1 MAEPATSERD
11 ESASLRWL
19 LNLSLINKARLG
31 LSLIMLAF
39 LVACLAF
46 VWMQRR
52 EQEAHDWTVHT
63 YEVLFV
69 AGQIDSGLLRVRHAL
84 RDGLLTSNADR
95 LQDYEDEQRK
105 FDASL
110 RSINVL
116 THDNPGQQARLARV
130 NQELAL
136 WTGAFVDPA
145 INLLRQIKPG
155 DPLRNR
161 QDALDLLSTGSNH
174 VTALQ
179 ALLTE
184 IEQDERVLLDQRMQM
199 LKHNNQ
205 RGKYTMGVVFLVGV
219 LATFWAL
226 VMVRRSV
233 AEPLGRLTS
242 LLDPVAS
249 GEYKDRIPYQW
260 RSDEVGLFAQALHK
274 LNQLVRQRRDEDWV
288 KTHLARLT
296 GELQLA
302 DKHESFGDS
311 LLRLLCEW
319 SGAGYAVTY
328 RWNEDTHRLEACAGY
343 GVAASTWKRT
353 SFESGEGPVG
363 QCMREQ
369 KIILLS
375 PVPSAH
381 FEIVSGLGS
390 GLPDSLLFAPL
401 VSRGEV
407 VGVIELASLGGF
419 APLVQKLLRE
429 ALNPTALAWQTLGR
443 SLKTQE
449 LLGITQAQAEE
460 LQASEEALR
469 IQQEELQS
477 TNEALR
483 TRSTQLEE
491 QGQRLQASE
500 EELRAQAEELRL
512 ANEALRERSESLTQ
526 RQGELES
533 ARSELEKR
541 AEALERAS
549 RYKSEFLANM
559 SHELRTPLNSMLIL
573 SKSLADNDDG
583 NLLPDQIESASI
595 VHDSGRNLLQL
606 INDILDLSKVEA
618 GRMQVLPEDVV
629 LADFAVMEERNFAPV
644 ARTRNLSLK
653 IELDPALP
661 TTIRT
666 DGTRLGQIITNL
678 LSNAFKFTSEG
689 GVTLRIAPAP
699 VERLNLSGLKPGHA
713 VLFSVIDTGIGI
725 PTDKLDQVFRP
736 FEQADSSTSR
746 RYGGTGLG
754 LSIVRGM
761 AGLLGGDVFAESE
774 IGKGSTFMLVLPDV
788 LETAGG
794 DLPLHAPAAPKAPA
808 PTPPPPTPTAV
819 SSPAPVVRAAI
830 PGLPFAVPAPQSD
843 KPPVLLVVEDDA
855 AFSNILTALAGRKQL
870 PVEVA
875 ATGADALRIAAE
887 RPLLGVLLDL
897 GLPDM
902 SGWSVLQALKE
913 QPATANVPVHI
924 ISAAD
929 ESERGR
935 SSGAVGF
942 LTKPVTREAV
952 LEAMQGLIDIRSAL
966 PRGAR
971 QVLLVDDDTGARKA
985 VRKLLEHEPAEI
997 FEAASGAEAEAAL
1010 RERHYDCMILDL
1022 GLPDISGFDLLD
1034 KLSAQGPLP
1043 PVVIYSGRDLDD
1055 EENLRLRQYTESIVI
1070 KGARSPERL
1079 LDEVSLFLHALGR
1092 KDAATAASV
1101 ADVQKDVAG
1110 KQVLIVDDDMRN
1122 IFALSKAL
1130 RTRKLNV
1137 SMAQD
1142 GYKAI
1147 AQLEAHPD
1155 VDLVLMDIMMPGMD
1169 GYETIRKIREQPRF
1183 ARLPIIAVTAKAMTG
1198 DREKCIEAGANDYCS
1213 KPIDVEKLMSQ
1224 IRVWV

>member
-1 MAEPATSERD
+1 MAEPAASGRK
-11 ESASLRWL
+11 ESAGSRWL
-19 LNLSLINKARLG
+19 LNLSLINKTRLG

-39 LVACLAF
+39 LTACLAF

-52 EQEAHDWTVHT
+52 EQEARDWTVHT

-69 AGQIDSGLLRVRHAL
+69 AGQIDSGLMRMRHLL
-84 RDGLLTSNADR
+84 RDGLLTSNPAR
-95 LQDYEDEQRK
+95 LQDFQDERRQ
-105 FDASL
+105 FDDAL
-110 RSINVL
+110 LSIDVL

-136 WTGAFVDPA
+136 WTTVFVDPA
-145 INLLRQIKPG
+145 LELLRALEPG
-155 DPLRNR
+155 EQLRER
-161 QDALDLLSTGSNH
+161 QGVLDLLSLGANH
-174 VTALQ
+174 IAALQ
-179 ALLTE
+179 QLLSD
-184 IEQDERVLLDQRMQM
+184 IEQDERVLLEQRMLT
-199 LKHNNQ
+199 LKRNNSL
-205 RGKYTMGVVFLVGV
+205 GKVTMGVVFLVGL
-219 LATFWAL
+219 LATLWAL
-226 VMVRRSV
+226 TLVRRSV
-233 AEPLGRLTS
+233 AEPLGRLTG
-242 LLDPVAS
+242 LLDPIAS
-249 GEYKDRIPYQW
+249 GDYKDPIPYQW
-260 RSDEVGLFAQALHK
+260 RSDEVGLFAQALNK
-274 LNQLVRQRRDEDWV
+274 LNQLVRQRRDENWV

-302 DKHESFGDS
+302 DQHESFGDS
-311 LLRLLCEW
+311 LLRLFCEW
-319 SGAGYAVTY
+319 SGAGYAVAY
-328 RWNEDTHRLEACAGY
+328 RWNDDTHRLEACAGY
-343 GVAASTWKRT
+343 GVAASAWKRT
-353 SFESGEGPVG
+353 SFEEGEGPVG

-375 PVPSAH
+375 PVPAAH
-381 FEIVSGLGS
+381 FEIVSGLGA
-390 GLPDSLLFAPL
+390 GMPDSLLFAPL

-419 APLVQKLLRE
+419 APLVQQLLGE

-443 SLKTQE
+443 SLRTRE
-449 LLGITQAQAEE
+449 LLDVTQTQAEE

-469 IQQEELQS
+469 IQQEQLQS

-500 EELRAQAEELRL
+500 EELRAQAEELRI
-512 ANEALRERSESLTQ
+512 ANEALRERSESLIQ

-533 ARSELEKR
+533 ARGELEKR
-541 AEALERAS
+541 AEELERAS

-583 NLLPDQIESASI
+583 NLLPEQIESASI

-629 LADFAVMEERNFAPV
+629 LADFAAMEERNFAPV
-644 ARTRNLSLK
+644 ARTRNLELK

-661 TTIRT
+661 PTIRT

-689 GVTLRIAPAP
+689 GVTLRISPAP

-725 PTDKLDQVFRP
+725 AQDKLEQVFRP

-774 IGKGSTFMLVLPDV
+774 PGKGSTFMLVLPDV
-788 LETAGG
+788 LDIAGG
-794 DLPLHAPAAPKAPA
+794 DVALHTPVAPKAVVPVASSAASVAMPVSQAPAASAPA
-808 PTPPPPTPTAV
+808 AQ
-819 SSPAPVVRAAI
+819 AP
-830 PGLPFAVPAPQSD
+830 PQSD

-875 ATGADALRIAAE
+875 ASGAEALRIAAE

-902 SGWSVLQALKE
+902 SGWSVLETLKQ

-929 ESERGR
+929 EAERGR
-935 SSGAVGF
+935 NSGAVGF

-952 LEAMQGLIDIRSAL
+952 LEAMQGLIDFGSAL

-971 QVLLVDDDTGARKA
+971 QVLLVDDNAGARKA

-997 FEAASGAEAEAAL
+997 YEAASGAEAEAAL

-1043 PVVIYSGRDLDD
+1043 PVVIYSGRDLGD

-1110 KQVLIVDDDMRN
+1110 KKLLIVDDDMRN

-1130 RTRKLNV
+1130 RTRKLDV
-1137 SMAQD
+1137 TMAQD
-1142 GYKAI
+1142 GYKAL
-1147 AQLEAHPD
+1147 AQLDANPE

-1198 DREKCIEAGANDYCS
+1198 DREKCIEAGASDYCS

-1224 IRVWV
+1224 IRVWI

>member
-1 MAEPATSERD
+1 MAEPAASGRN
-11 ESASLRWL
+11 ESAGSRWL
-19 LNLSLINKARLG
+19 LNLSLINKTRLG

-39 LVACLAF
+39 LTACLAF

-52 EQEAHDWTVHT
+52 EQEARDWTVHT
-63 YEVLFV
+63 YKVLLV
-69 AGQIDSGLLRVRHAL
+69 TGQIDSGLMRMRHVL
-84 RDGLLTSNADR
+84 RDGLLTSNRAR
-95 LQDYEDEQRK
+95 LQDFQDEQRR
-105 FDASL
+105 FDDAL
-110 RSINVL
+110 LSIDVL

-130 NQELAL
+130 SQELAL
-136 WTGAFVDPA
+136 WTAVFVDPVLE
-145 INLLRQIKPG
+145 LLRALEPG
-155 DPLRNR
+155 EQLRER
-161 QDALDLLSTGSNH
+161 QGVLDLLSIGSNH
-174 VTALQ
+174 IAALQ
-179 ALLTE
+179 QLLAE
-184 IEQDERVLLDQRMQM
+184 IEQDERVLLEQRMLT
-199 LKHNNQ
+199 LKRNNSL
-205 RGKYTMGVVFLVGV
+205 GKVTMGVVFLVGL
-219 LATFWAL
+219 LATLWAL
-226 VMVRRSV
+226 TMVRRSV
-233 AEPLGRLTS
+233 AEPLGHLTG
-242 LLDPVAS
+242 LLDPIAS
-249 GEYKDRIPYQW
+249 GDHKDRIPYQW
-260 RSDEVGLFAQALHK
+260 RSDEVGLFAQALNK

-296 GELQLA
+296 GDLQLV
-302 DKHESFGDS
+302 DQHESFGDS
-311 LLRLLCEW
+311 LLRLFCEW
-319 SGAGYAVTY
+319 SGAGYAVAY
-328 RWNEDTHRLEACAGY
+328 RWNDDTHRLEACAGY
-343 GVAASTWKRT
+343 GVAASAWKRT
-353 SFESGEGPVG
+353 SFEEGEGPVG

-375 PVPSAH
+375 PVPASH
-381 FEIVSGLGS
+381 FEIVSGLGA

-419 APLVQKLLRE
+419 SPLVQQLLSE

-443 SLKTQE
+443 SLRTRE
-449 LLGITQAQAEE
+449 LLDVTQAQAEE

-483 TRSTQLEE
+483 TRSSQLEE

-512 ANEALRERSESLTQ
+512 ANEALRERSESLIQ

-533 ARSELEKR
+533 ARVELEKR
-541 AEALERAS
+541 AEELERAS

-583 NLLPDQIESASI
+583 NLLPEQIESASI

-629 LADFAVMEERNFAPV
+629 LADFAAMEERNFAPV
-644 ARTRNLSLK
+644 ARTRNLALK

-661 TTIRT
+661 PTIRT

-689 GVTLRIAPAP
+689 SVTLRIAPAP

-725 PTDKLDQVFRP
+725 PADKLDQVFRP

-774 IGKGSTFMLVLPDV
+774 LGKGSTFMLALPDV
-788 LETAGG
+788 LEIAGG
-794 DLPLHAPAAPKAPA
+794 DVALHAPAAPKAAASIAAPATPAALPA
-808 PTPPPPTPTAV
+808 P
-819 SSPAPVVRAAI
+819 R
-830 PGLPFAVPAPQSD
+830 SD

-875 ATGADALRIAAE
+875 ASGAEALRIAAE

-902 SGWSVLQALKE
+902 SGWSVLEKLKQ

-929 ESERGR
+929 EAERGR
-935 SSGAVGF
+935 NSGAVGF

-952 LEAMQGLIDIRSAL
+952 LEAMQGLIDLRSVL

-971 QVLLVDDDTGARKA
+971 QVLLVDDDAGARKA

-1110 KQVLIVDDDMRN
+1110 KKVLIVDDDMRN

-1130 RTRKLNV
+1130 RTRKLDV
-1137 SMAQD
+1137 TMAQD
-1142 GYKAI
+1142 GYKAL
-1147 AQLEAHPD
+1147 AQLDANPE

-1169 GYETIRKIREQPRF
+1169 GYETMRRIREQPRF

-1198 DREKCIEAGANDYCS
+1198 DREKCIEAGASDYCS
-1213 KPIDVEKLMSQ
+1213 KPIDIEKLMSQ
-1224 IRVWV
+1224 IRVWL

>member
-1 MAEPATSERD
+1 MAEPETSARK
-11 ESASLRWL
+11 ESAGSRWL

-52 EQEAHDWTVHT
+52 EQEARDWTVHT

-69 AGQIDSGLLRVRHAL
+69 TGQIDSGLMRMRHAL
-84 RDGLLTSNADR
+84 RDGLLTSNPAR
-95 LQDYEDEQRK
+95 LQDFADEQRR
-105 FDASL
+105 FDEAL
-110 RSINVL
+110 QSINLL
-116 THDNPGQQARLARV
+116 THDNPSQQARLARV

-136 WTGAFVDPA
+136 WTTAFIDPSLG
-145 INLLRQIKPG
+145 LLRELEPG
-155 DPLRNR
+155 EQLRER
-161 QDALDLLSTGSNH
+161 QGVLDLLSVGSNH
-174 VTALQ
+174 IAALQ
-179 ALLTE
+179 QLLSE
-184 IEQDERVLLDQRMQM
+184 IEQDERVLLEQRMLT
-199 LKHNNQ
+199 LKHNNSL
-205 RGKYTMGVVFLVGV
+205 GKITMGVVFLIGL

-233 AEPLGRLTS
+233 AEPLGRLTG

-249 GEYKDRIPYQW
+249 GDYKDRIPYQW
-260 RSDEVGLFAQALHK
+260 RSDEVGLFAQALDK

-288 KTHLARLT
+288 KTHLARLA
-296 GELQLA
+296 GDLQLA
-302 DKHESFGDS
+302 DQHESFGDC
-311 LLRLLCEW
+311 LLRLFCEW
-319 SGAGYAVTY
+319 SGAGYAVAY

-343 GVAASTWKRT
+343 GVAASAWKRV
-353 SFESGEGPVG
+353 SFEPGEGPVG

-375 PVPSAH
+375 PVPAAH
-381 FEIVSGLGS
+381 FEIVSGLGA

-419 APLVQKLLRE
+419 APLVQQLLTE

-443 SLKTQE
+443 SLRTRE
-449 LLGITQAQAEE
+449 LLDVTQAQAEE

-500 EELRAQAEELRL
+500 EELRAQAEELRI

-533 ARSELEKR
+533 ARTELEKR
-541 AEALERAS
+541 AEELERAS

-583 NLLPDQIESASI
+583 NLLPEQIESASI

-618 GRMQVLPEDVV
+618 GRMQVIPEDVV
-629 LADFAVMEERNFAPV
+629 LADFAAMEERNFAPV
-644 ARTRNLSLK
+644 ARTRNLALK

-661 TTIRT
+661 PTIRT

-689 GVTLRIAPAP
+689 GVTLRIEPAP
-699 VERLNLSGLKPGHA
+699 VERLNLSGLKAGHA

-725 PTDKLDQVFRP
+725 PQDKIEQVFRP

-774 IGKGSTFMLVLPDV
+774 LGKGSSFMLVLPDV
-788 LETAGG
+788 LEMAGG
-794 DLPLHAPAAPKAPA
+794 DVSLHAPAAPKA
-808 PTPPPPTPTAV
+808 T
-819 SSPAPVVRAAI
+819 APVAAPAAASAPPRAPMPSA
-830 PGLPFAVPAPQSD
+830 PAAQAPPRAD

-855 AFSNILTALAGRKQL
+855 AFSSILTALAGRKQL

-875 ATGADALRIAAE
+875 ATGAEALRIAAE

-902 SGWSVLQALKE
+902 SGWTVLEQLKR

-929 ESERGR
+929 EAERVS

-952 LEAMQGLIDIRSAL
+952 LEAMQRLIDFGSAL

-971 QVLLVDDDTGARKA
+971 QVLLVDDDVGARKA

-997 FEAASGAEAEAAL
+997 FEAANGAEAETAL

-1092 KDAATAASV
+1092 RDAATAASV

-1110 KQVLIVDDDMRN
+1110 KKVLIVDDDMRN

-1130 RTRKLNV
+1130 RTRKLDV
-1137 SMAQD
+1137 TMAQD
-1142 GYKAI
+1142 GYKAL
-1147 AQLEAHPD
+1147 AQLDANPD

-1169 GYETIRKIREQPRF
+1169 GYETIRRIREQPRF

-1198 DREKCIEAGANDYCS
+1198 DREKCIEAGASDYCS

-1224 IRVWV
+1224 IRVWI